1 MVVRSFILDKI
12 HFAILKEFSIDYL
25 GITRRIIL
33 KMYLDVTIFICTLLK
48 RLLASMVINIKLV
61 FIRDRFNFSSRCLLC
76 CALYFS
82 MLDIHYPEV
91 YEHVYG
97 AAARTSQTFI
107 DFNPH
112 YYYFVTCIRRQ
123 E

>member
-12 HFAILKEFSIDYL
+12 HFAILKEFSIDL
-25 GITRRIIL
+25 CCIL

-76 CALYFS
+76 CVLYFS

>member
-1 MVVRSFILDKI
+1 
-12 HFAILKEFSIDYL
+12 
-25 GITRRIIL
+25 
-33 KMYLDVTIFICTLLK
+33 MYLDVTIFKCTLLK

-76 CALYFS
+76 CVLYFS

>member
-25 GITRRIIL
+25 GITRRI
-33 KMYLDVTIFICTLLK
+33 DVTIFICTLLK
-48 RLLASMVINIKLV
+48 RFLASMVINIKLV

>member
-1 MVVRSFILDKI
+1 
-12 HFAILKEFSIDYL
+12 
-25 GITRRIIL
+25 
-33 KMYLDVTIFICTLLK
+33 MYLDVTIFICTLLK
-48 RLLASMVINIKLV
+48 RFLASMVINIKLV

-76 CALYFS
+76 CVLYFS